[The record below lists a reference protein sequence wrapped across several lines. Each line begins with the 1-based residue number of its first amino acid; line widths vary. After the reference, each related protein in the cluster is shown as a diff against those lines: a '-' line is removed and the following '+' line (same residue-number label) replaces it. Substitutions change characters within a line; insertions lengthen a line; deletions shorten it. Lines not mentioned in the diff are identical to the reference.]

1 MVKIIKYLSILTL
14 LFFLISFSH
23 TFTPYNFS
31 ITLPKNLNT
40 KLNEEVQISLIVK
53 NIGMIGDRYNI
64 FIIPSTQ
71 DIFISSNFFEFL
83 LEPQDSKVVPIN
95 LIVYST
101 LGNKFINVTVCSLG
115 LLNQIGVENKGSFI
129 CNSEECELKEGYSC
143 ITSLINLRVATFSL
157 GKHIN
162 EFIIFLLFLIIFV
175 ILLSFVEYRRQKL

>member
-1 MVKIIKYLSILTL
+1 MVKVIKYLNILIL

-23 TFTPYNFS
+23 TFVPYKFS
-31 ITLPKNLNT
+31 VTLPKNLNI
-40 KLNEEVQISLIVK
+40 KLNEEVQISLVVK
-53 NIGMIGDRYNI
+53 NIGMIGDRYSVS
-64 FIIPSTQ
+64 IIPSTQ
-71 DIFISSNFFEFL
+71 DIYVSSNFFEFL

-115 LLNQIGVENKGSFI
+115 LLNQVGIENKGSFI

-157 GKHIN
+157 GEHVN
-162 EFIIFLLFLIIFV
+162 EFIVFPLFLIIFV
-175 ILLSFVEYRRQKL
+175 ILLSFAEYRRQKL